1 MDKTVCAVL
10 LDTVSIQEYV
20 FSSNRLKENLG
31 ASCIV
36 KRIFKEDLINALMK
50 TFDNNDYIDEW
61 EINPDRIL
69 LLDNLNIDYEIGFSG
84 GGKALLFFKNKEAGK
99 LFIKAWTNGLIRN
112 APGLQTAVSI
122 MEKFHLENKF
132 SEDLEALFMQLVV
145 NKNCYFPSVSFE
157 GQGITRVCSLSGKT
171 VQVYREFPDSKPLY
185 ISIEAAA
192 RLEAAQDEEK
202 QMEEQYESEIYKHNM
217 AFSSRL
223 DELGQIKGRENHIA
237 VVHIDGN
244 GMGERFTRCKD
255 LVSYRRLS
263 LMMRK
268 TVDEAFRSLL
278 EYVRHDLMPE
288 LGREQNDFKIYK
300 DKKERELLPLR
311 PIIIAGDDVTFVTE
325 GRLGIHLA
333 EKMIEFW
340 TQHRDFADI
349 DFDFSACAGV
359 AIIKTKYPF
368 YRGYKMAEE
377 LCGIA
382 KKQAREKQGTSW
394 LDYHVANDSP
404 LTSIESLKKQDEGK
418 DLQLHFSPYLLTDDE
433 GEKSFSAFKK
443 GMQEMC
449 DEKKWPQS
457 KIKQFRTALSHGE
470 TETKR
475 FVQQLQARK
484 RYLPFYDGNY
494 GREGHCNGKTPY
506 ADMINIL
513 EYYPQF
519 LLKGGI
525 QLVKNGH

>member
-10 LDTVSIQEYV
+10 LDTVSIQKYV

-36 KRIFKEDLINALMK
+36 KRIFEEDLKNALMK
-50 TFDNNDYIDEW
+50 IFDNNDYINEW

-69 LLDNLNIDYEIGFSG
+69 LLENLNIDYEIGFSG
-84 GGKALLFFKNKEAGK
+84 GGKALLFFKNKELGK
-99 LFIKAWTNGLIRN
+99 LFVKAWTSELIRN

-122 MEKFHLENKF
+122 MDDFHLKNKF
-132 SEDLEALFMQLVV
+132 SEDLEALFTQLVV
-145 NKNCYFPSVSFE
+145 NKNYYFPSVSFE
-157 GQGITRVCSLSGKT
+157 GQGITRVCTLSGKT
-171 VQVYREFPDSKPLY
+171 VQVYKEFLDSKPLY

-192 RLEAAQDEEK
+192 RLEAALDEEK
-202 QMEEQYESEIYKHNM
+202 KIEEHYKNEIYKHNM

-223 DELGQIKGRENHIA
+223 DELGQIKSRENHIA

-244 GMGERFTRCKD
+244 GMGERFTKCKD

-263 LMMRK
+263 LIMRK
-268 TVDEAFRSLL
+268 TVDDAFRLLL

-288 LGREQNDFKIYK
+288 LRKTQNEFAISTGKQ
-300 DKKERELLPLR
+300 ECELLPLR

-340 TQHRDFADI
+340 TRHRDFADV

-368 YRGYKMAEE
+368 YRGYEMAKE
-377 LCGIA
+377 LCSIA
-382 KKQAREKQGTSW
+382 KRQARNKQGTSW
-394 LDYHVANDSP
+394 LDYHIVNDSP

-418 DLQLHFSPYLLTDDE
+418 DLQLHFSPYMLTDDE
-433 GEKSFSAFKK
+433 GEKSFTALKK

-449 DEKKWPQS
+449 DEEKWPQS
-457 KIKQFRTALSHGE
+457 KIKQFRSALSHGK
-470 TETKR
+470 TETDR

-494 GREGHCNGKTPY
+494 GREGHCNDKTPY
-506 ADMINIL
+506 ADMINLL
-513 EYYPQF
+513 EYYPKF

-525 QLVKNGH
+525 